1 MIKNITSNYF
11 ITDTAFHH
19 EGDFEFLEDLVNNLV
34 NLDIQ
39 AVKFHLLFDVDDY
52 MVSDHSAIQ
61 VIKNLSISENNWLQV
76 FKKVKDS
83 KKEIVALTND
93 LASLKYVNKIQDDYP
108 IEIVELHS
116 TGLND
121 LFLLKEAVLF
131 KKTVML
137 GIGGSTFDEVQ
148 FAVDFLQSNGKE
160 DILLMHG
167 FQNYPTNY
175 EDINFK
181 RINFMRQAFDLP
193 IGYADHTDPSDKNNA
208 MISVLPAMLGVKVFE
223 KHVTHIFG
231 EKRIDAQ
238 AAISLDM
245 MKEVIKLGNEIQKT
259 LGEKSI
265 SFSEAELNYGNTGPM
280 KKALV
285 ARKDIPTGT
294 IIQLNDLAYKR
305 TDVSSSLIQKDILK
319 ILGSEVTID
328 IQKDEIISYQKIN
341 YSFKKQS
348 NDQFFIKK

>member
-208 MISVLPAMLGVKVFE
+208 MISVLPATLGVKVFE